1 MKQPGIL
8 ARSLDYRRLA
18 LGRQTVT
25 GQLSLKQLPRL
36 KASID
41 STTDVVVGAELSF
54 TEDSQRRVRVHGLAA
69 GDLMLECQR
78 CLESFACSVTADVA
92 GVVVEDDES
101 AASVPREDEPI
112 MAEEGVLD
120 AHALIDDELLLALP
134 LVARCNRPTCRADYM
149 DDELAHPAVDE
160 EKPNPFA
167 VLESLKRDS
176 SS

>member
-1 MKQPGIL
+1 MKQPGTL
-8 ARSLDYRRLA
+8 ARSLDYRRMA
-18 LGRQTVT
+18 QTGQTVT

-41 STTDVVVGAELSF
+41 SRTDVLVDAELYF
-54 TEDSQRRVRVHGLAA
+54 AEDSQRRVRVTGHAA
-69 GDLMLECQR
+69 GELMLECQR
-78 CLESFACSVTADVA
+78 CLESFACRVTADVA
-92 GVVVEDDES
+92 GVVVEDDDA

-112 MAEEGVLD
+112 MAVEGTLD
-120 AHALIDDELLLALP
+120 AHALVDDELLLALP
-134 LVARCNRPTCRADYM
+134 LVARCNRSTCRADYII
-149 DDELAHPAVDE
+149 DEPEHSAVEE